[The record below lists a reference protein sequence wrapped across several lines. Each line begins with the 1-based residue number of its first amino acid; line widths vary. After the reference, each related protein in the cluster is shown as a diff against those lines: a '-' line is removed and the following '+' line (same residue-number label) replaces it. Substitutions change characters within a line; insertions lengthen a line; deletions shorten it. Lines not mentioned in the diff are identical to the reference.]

1 METNWKDKAA
11 SYYMDGL
18 KISEIAILLDV
29 SRQSISKYL
38 KTLPDLE
45 KIRKQRK
52 EEKTRNRRIYKTEK
66 QRKYRV
72 ADCIQ
77 AVTPESMRREHE
89 LAVMELSRERYH

>member
-11 SYYMDGL
+11 SYYRDGL
-18 KISEIAILLDV
+18 KISEIVILLDV
-29 SRQSISKYL
+29 SRQSISRYL

-52 EEKTRNRRIYKTEK
+52 EEKARNRRIYKTEK
-66 QRKYRV
+66 QRKYRA

-77 AVTPESMRREHE
+77 TVTPESMRREHE